1 MKHTVNEEF
10 FVEQFRVMGVGGFSR
25 EARQLIF
32 AHLIDCEEFDG
43 EETEMDVVAVSQY
56 YREEPAIDIAIDY
69 EVDIDGLTGEEI
81 ENVVK
86 AFLMENAAFIGT
98 TEQGLVYAP
107 L

>member
-25 EARQLIF
+25 KARQLIF
-32 AHLIDCEEFDG
+32 EHLIDCEEFDG
-43 EETEMDVVAVSQY
+43 EETEMDIVANAQY
-56 YREEPAIDIAIDY
+56 YREDSAIDISIEY

-81 ENVVK
+81 ENAVK
-86 AFLMENAAFIGT
+86 VFLMEHEAFIGT
-98 TEQGLVYAP
+98 TEQGFVYAA

>member
-32 AHLIDCEEFDG
+32 AHLIACEEFDG

-56 YREEPAIDIAIDY
+56 YREDTATDIAIDY
-69 EVDIDGLTGEEI
+69 EVSIDDLTGEEI
-81 ENVVK
+81 ESAVK
-86 AFLMENAAFIGT
+86 VFLMEHDAFIGT